1 MKKRLILI
9 PLALIL
15 FVVVVTGCGNNG
27 ESGAANEQ
35 TTVTFMT
42 VGDPYVGAIQ
52 YLLSEFHDEH
62 PNINVVLSQVPFLN
76 LREMAILEFVGG
88 SGSYDIISVDMPWI
102 GEFVE
107 GGHLLDLTDLVERD
121 RDVLRPDEFLP
132 GAWEGIA
139 MYEGRVWTLPIA
151 PYYMYLHYRTD
162 VFEANNLSVPVTLDE
177 FVDAIVT
184 LYDPDMPLYGLS
196 VAMRRGPSI
205 VHDWMAYFNG
215 FGGTTFVDHEN
226 NFRTA
231 IDSEIGYITTRLFR
245 DVIPYSPAGV
255 LQYENIDRWNDFMH
269 GNSAMVT
276 VFNANSPMFETA
288 EDSQVAGL
296 VGYAHLPRLN
306 ANDPPSMPFAGFGM
320 GINADISEEQVE
332 AAWTFMLWMTSE
344 EIDRRW
350 VQVPGTPG
358 VPLRTATVRDP
369 ELVAQFPYFQL
380 IAEAEEAGTA
390 DGVNFRSRLP
400 EWPMIE
406 EILGLELN
414 LAVSG
419 EKEIQQA
426 LDDAAEQINELM
438 RSRGY
443 PVN

>member
-1 MKKRLILI
+1 MKKIACI
-9 PLALIL
+9 ALALL
-15 FVVVVTGCGNNG
+15 FATVALVGCGDSD
-27 ESGAANEQ
+27 EEEVR
-35 TTVTFMT
+35 TITFMT
-42 VGDPYVGAIQ
+42 VGDPYVGAIA
-52 YLLSEFHDEH
+52 YLLDEFHEAH
-62 PNINVVLSQVPFLN
+62 PYINVVLSSVPFLN
-76 LREMAILEFVGG
+76 LRELAILEFIGG
-88 SGSYDIISVDMPWI
+88 GGSYDIISVDMPWI
-102 GEFVE
+102 GEFTE
-107 GGHLLDLTDLVERD
+107 AGHLRDITDLVERD
-121 RDVLRPDEFLP
+121 RDILNPDGFMP

-139 MYEGRVWTLPIA
+139 MYGGRVWMLPIA

-162 VFEANNLSVPVTLDE
+162 VFAAHGLSAPVTLED
-177 FVDAIVT
+177 FQNAIVT
-184 LYDPDMPLYGLS
+184 LHDPDEPFFGLS

-215 FGGTTFVDHEN
+215 FGGTTFVDHET

-231 IDSEIGYITTRLFR
+231 INSEIGYITTRLFM
-245 DVIPYSPAGV
+245 DAIPYSPPGV

-369 ELVAQFPYFQL
+369 ELVAMFPYFQL

-400 EWPMIE
+400 EWTMIE
-406 EILGLELN
+406 DILGLYLN

-419 EKEIQQA
+419 EMEIQAA
-426 LDDAAEQINELM
+426 LDAAAEEINELM

-443 PVN
+443 PVH